1 MLTWSK
7 LRDSCGKSSMIDT
20 RQIFQNEQLLFQT
33 SKLLMKYQN
42 IKRFQNNN
50 KKVPE
55 YQDDFHNIKKESV
68 VYLICALK
76 VSRNTPLISSVSDL
90 VARTEFTTES
100 R

>member
-1 MLTWSK
+1 
-7 LRDSCGKSSMIDT
+7 MIDT

-76 VSRNTPLISSVSDL
+76 VSRKHAFNFQRVGFSGKDGIHH
-90 VARTEFTTES
+90 
-100 R
+100 